1 MEGEIIAIFSDCR
14 LIADLYSSAKVQ
26 IVLNNIKL
34 KYIHLIATLALIRV

>member
-1 MEGEIIAIFSDCR
+1 MKGKRFQEVKF
-14 LIADLYSSAKVQ
+14 IADLYSSAKVQ